1 MSVVD
6 EELLTPEGMAD
17 AHMVLT
23 TKYQWFVHIKPTR
36 KFEPIKRAGLQ
47 PRKQGCRTNSS
58 VAAAIGRL
66 VANVDEMIFLRPIG
80 DKVIDSTPRR
90 GEKMFAMAISGDA
103 LPEIITVDWTFGG
116 TWGLA
121 SIIKKASPELPN
133 NIIFCEVV
141 RRRGSVAIYET
152 IPANLLSIWTKG
164 LPFDDP
170 SKWPRLLDTE
180 FADVVVFC

>member
-1 MSVVD
+1 M
-6 EELLTPEGMAD
+6 M
-17 AHMVLT
+17 
-23 TKYQWFVHIKPTR
+23 
-36 KFEPIKRAGLQ
+36 
-47 PRKQGCRTNSS
+47 
-58 VAAAIGRL
+58 
-66 VANVDEMIFLRPIG
+66 FLRPIG
-80 DKVIDSTPRR
+80 DRVIDSTPRR

-103 LPEIITVDWTFGG
+103 LPKIITVDWTFGG

-121 SIIKKASPELPN
+121 SIIKKAPELPN

-152 IPANLLSIWTKG
+152 IPANLLRIWTKG

-180 FADVVVFC
+180 FADVVVSD